1 MKRRYSL
8 LVFDWD
14 GTLVDSERK
23 IVASA
28 QAAIEALNLPQPGAD
43 SIRNIIGLGLR
54 EAIEVLFPSRDEEFH
69 GRFVEY
75 YRHHFLENG
84 EHSTAFF
91 PGAIETLYSLKAEGY
106 ILAVATGKSRRGLAR
121 ELSSSGLTDVF
132 DGTRCADEAFSK
144 PHPRM
149 LQDIMDDLSVD
160 AHETVMIGDTEY
172 DLEMAKSA
180 GTHGIGVSYGV
191 HGRERLLRFDP
202 IVCLDTITELP
213 EYLRINQ
220 KHSGA

>member
-1 MKRRYSL
+1 MKRPYSL

-43 SIRNIIGLGLR
+43 SIRNIIGLSLR
-54 EAIEVLFPSRDEEFH
+54 EAIEVLFPSRDEQFH
-69 GRFVEY
+69 HRFVEY
-75 YRHHFLENG
+75 YRHHFIENS

-121 ELSSSGLTDVF
+121 ELCSSGLTDVF

-144 PHPRM
+144 PHPQM
-149 LQDIMDDLSVD
+149 LQDIMDDLSMD
-160 AHETVMIGDTEY
+160 AHDTVMIGDTEY
-172 DLEMAKSA
+172 DLEMANSA
-180 GTHGIGVSYGV
+180 GAHGIGVSYGV
-191 HGRERLLRFDP
+191 HGREHLLKFDP
-202 IVCLDTITELP
+202 VVCLDSITELP
-213 EYLRINQ
+213 EYLRNNA
-220 KHSGA
+220 KRSED